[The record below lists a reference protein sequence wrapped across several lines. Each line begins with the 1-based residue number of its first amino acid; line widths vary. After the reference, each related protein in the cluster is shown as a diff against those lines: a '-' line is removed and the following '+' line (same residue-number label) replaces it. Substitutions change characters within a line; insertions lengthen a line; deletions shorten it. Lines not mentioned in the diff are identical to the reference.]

1 VAAVTL
7 AVAKAATA
15 AVRADTVAAVVEVE
29 AATLVEADTVASKVA
44 GTPAEA
50 ADTVVSRAAAGVSS
64 QSTPASTSYADTS
77 LQVTLAAVEVR
88 AVGGARAEVAEAT
101 SREVSSKRLP
111 SLL

>member
-1 VAAVTL
+1 M
-7 AVAKAATA
+7 AKAATA
-15 AVRADTVAAVVEVE
+15 AVRVDTAAAVAVVV
-29 AATLVEADTVASKVA
+29 AGTLAVADTVASRA
-44 GTPAEA
+44 ADTPVEA

-101 SREVSSKRLP
+101 SRELSSKRLP